1 MVSDRLCRPSVNK
14 GEFLVGDEGMTPPE
28 KLEYLDDDELPT
40 PEVGPWA
47 EEKYKYVSYYNKL
60 FSTSMK
66 DKWGCRTYIDLFAGA
81 GRSRNRRTN
90 KILAGSPL
98 LALGVPDPYDK
109 YIFCER
115 DRELMEAL
123 ESRVEKECSHADVT
137 YVVGDCNEMV
147 DDICAAI
154 PRPSP
159 RRTVLSFCFIDPYN
173 IDIHFE
179 TVRRL
184 SDFFI
189 DFLMVLALGMDAQR
203 NVSHYCRPD
212 VSRVDNFL
220 GDIDWRD
227 EWEQERRKKGVM
239 FRTFLAK
246 KYASQMET
254 IGYTGTSLEKMKRI
268 TPSDR
273 DLSLYYLA
281 FFSRSDRGRS
291 FWEQALRYVPDQP
304 ALPLE

>member
-1 MVSDRLCRPSVNK
+1 
-14 GEFLVGDEGMTPPE
+14 MTPPE
-28 KLEYLDDDELPT
+28 KLEYLDDDELLT

-66 DKWGCRTYIDLFAGA
+66 DRWDCRTYIDLFAGA
-81 GRSRNRRTN
+81 GRSRIRRTN

-98 LALGVPDPYDK
+98 LALGVPDQYDK
-109 YIFCER
+109 YIICEK
-115 DRELMEAL
+115 DEELMEAL
-123 ESRVEKECSHADVT
+123 KSRIEKEYSHADVK
-137 YVVGDCNEMV
+137 YVLGDCNEMV
-147 DDICAAI
+147 DEICAAI
-154 PRPSP
+154 PKPSP

-203 NVSHYCRPD
+203 NESHYCRPD
-212 VSRVDNFL
+212 VTRVDYFL
-220 GDIDWRD
+220 GDINWRD

-281 FFSRSDRGRS
+281 FFSRSDRGRK

-304 ALPLE
+304 ALPFE